1 MITRENT
8 TETEKE
14 VLFVDALHESLVNH
28 KIITNPR
35 VIQCGTYYS
44 KERGYFRYRI
54 KCGNIKECPRCRDRT
69 LDFKRHQMLKTQE
82 ECLSSGGSL
91 FIITGTLKHKK
102 TDSLRYLQKKLRTAV
117 SKLKNQKGWRKFQKQ
132 TTHPTRTVYE
142 TTYSQENGYHP
153 HVHMM
158 FHANNQIITQTELRE
173 TLNDYWRTYTGAN
186 LDVTKVDEPTVYVG
200 GKSYYPES
208 LDDLFKQQKDV
219 MKKNFAKEEL
229 EIELVMTDSDPHYEP
244 PLSVE
249 SILTAVKEINQNQSY
264 YKER

>member
-1 MITRENT
+1 M
-8 TETEKE
+8 
-14 VLFVDALHESLVNH
+14 NH

-44 KERGYFRYRI
+44 KEGGYFRYRI

-117 SKLKNQKGWRKFQKQ
+117 GKLKNQKGWRKFQKQ

-142 TTYSQENGYHP
+142 TTYSDGVCQQSCP
-153 HVHMM
+153 FFSRSV
-158 FHANNQIITQTELRE
+158 TQFLCFCAYLFRWVQPY
-173 TLNDYWRTYTGAN
+173 LSDRTPVS
-186 LDVTKVDEPTVYVG
+186 D
-200 GKSYYPES
+200 
-208 LDDLFKQQKDV
+208 
-219 MKKNFAKEEL
+219 FA
-229 EIELVMTDSDPHYEP
+229 
-244 PLSVE
+244 
-249 SILTAVKEINQNQSY
+249 
-264 YKER
+264 